1 MAAATR
7 RPARS
12 CSTSGAGTG
21 HHLAGVLDALP
32 GALGIA
38 LDTSRP
44 ALRHAVRAHA
54 DIAAV
59 VADVWQPL
67 PVADATIELVL
78 DVFSPR
84 NGAEMA
90 RVLKPGGVALVVIPT
105 PSTWPSSPT
114 CTACRWTR
122 RRSSG
127 SSGPSA
133 RTWSWNRAT
142 PVRWT
147 MDLTAEEVAAV
158 LKMSPAGAHRRGGE
172 PPRAATVTGSVELWR
187 FRRPD
192 RTRFVV
198 TRCAGS
204 LGDRHGRLTQRARDE
219 QAERDEP
226 AGGGERLQRPDVVGQ
241 EADQRRPGQE
251 RDVADRRH
259 DAHAPGGV
267 ARIVAR
273 GAHPDREPERGAE
286 PPQDRARHR
295 HRQRSAPDDE
305 REPDERGEARA
316 RAASARGR

>member
-1 MAAATR
+1 MVARAAGP
-7 RPARS
+7 PAPRES
-12 CSTSGAGTG
+12 PGGPVVLDLGAGTG

-44 ALRHAVRAHA
+44 ALRHAARAHA

-59 VADVWQPL
+59 VADVWQALPL
-67 PVADATIELVL
+67 ADATVDLVL

-90 RVLKPGGVALVVIPT
+90 RVLKPGGARSSSSRP
-105 PSTWPSSPT
+105 PSTSPSSPT

-133 RTWSWNRAT
+133 RTWSWKSRE

-158 LKMSPAGAHRRGGE
+158 LKMSPAGAHRRGDE

-187 FRRPD
+187 FRRSD
-192 RTRFVV
+192 
-198 TRCAGS
+198 A
-204 LGDRHGRLTQRARDE
+204 
-219 QAERDEP
+219 P
-226 AGGGERLQRPDVVGQ
+226 ASP
-241 EADQRRPGQE
+241 
-251 RDVADRRH
+251 
-259 DAHAPGGV
+259 
-267 ARIVAR
+267 
-273 GAHPDREPERGAE
+273 
-286 PPQDRARHR
+286 
-295 HRQRSAPDDE
+295 
-305 REPDERGEARA
+305 
-316 RAASARGR
+316 